1 MLHDKIWF
9 FSCFAPNQGQNEI
22 QGFFFSPIETIENLP
37 NDNINCWE
45 LQSGETNQIQ
55 SKRLGAID
63 REKYTPS
70 MKHDLILVDNPST
83 LFRYNF
89 LNDIFRWKGRLSSN
103 WWFR

>member
-45 LQSGETNQIQ
+45 LQSGETNQN
-55 SKRLGAID
+55 
-63 REKYTPS
+63 
-70 MKHDLILVDNPST
+70 LIHAEDKQKVIHE
-83 LFRYNF
+83 R
-89 LNDIFRWKGRLSSN
+89 K
-103 WWFR
+103 

>member
-45 LQSGETNQIQ
+45 LQSGEIYPFDET
-55 SKRLGAID
+55 
-63 REKYTPS
+63 
-70 MKHDLILVDNPST
+70 
-83 LFRYNF
+83 
-89 LNDIFRWKGRLSSN
+89 
-103 WWFR
+103 WFDFGG